1 MAVRRGRTEEA
12 ALSMSEPERITQC
25 VGDHA
30 EAMAEIVQ
38 ALATQQTLEDLHRAL
53 ARALKKVVS
62 FDFIAVIQADLERRT
77 VRVRLNE
84 GELPQGAVTPEL
96 PLDQVPE
103 GELLRTRKALVIP
116 DVNLETRWPVWLQVV
131 KTTKMRSVLMLPL
144 FSAQRFLG
152 ALIVVSK
159 QAGAHAGA
167 DLKFLELVAAIVA
180 SAVDNA
186 LNFEQ
191 LTLLKNRLAQEKVI
205 LEEEIRTEGGFSEIV
220 GGSKALQQ
228 ILEQA
233 RTVAPTDSAVLIL
246 GETGT
251 GKELMARAIHDMSGR
266 KDRAFVKMNCAAI
279 PTGLLESE
287 LFGHEKGAFTGA
299 VSQRIGRYELADG
312 GTLFLDEVGDIP
324 AELQPKLL
332 RVLQEQEFERLG
344 SAKTLKVNV
353 RLVAATNVDLERMVQ
368 EKKFRSDLFYRL
380 NVFPVRIPPLRERR
394 DDIPVLVRHFVQRS
408 ARKLKREITSIPT
421 EVMES
426 LTRAPWPGNIREL
439 EHFIERAVILSK
451 GSALSIPAGELGS
464 QEPPSQPKP
473 KSNNV
478 LQEGERDTILQALR
492 DSKWVVAGPD
502 GAAAKLGLKRT
513 TLQYKM
519 HKFDL
524 VNPQ

>member
-1 MAVRRGRTEEA
+1 MTEIDR
-12 ALSMSEPERITQC
+12 STPC

-30 EAMAEIVQ
+30 QALAEIVQ
-38 ALATQQTLEDLHRAL
+38 AIATQRTLESLHRAM
-53 ARALKKVVS
+53 AQALKRIVS
-62 FDFIAVIQADLERRT
+62 FDVVGVVLADLDRRKIRL
-77 VRVRLNE
+77 RVGE
-84 GELPQGAVTPEL
+84 GDFPSDAPTRELS
-96 PLDQVPE
+96 LDDAPE
-103 GELLRTRKALVIP
+103 GEVLRTGKALVLH
-116 DVNLETRWPVWLQVV
+116 DLAQETRWAEWLNYVRP
-131 KTTKMRSVLMLPL
+131 TGTRSCVYLPL

-152 ALIVVSK
+152 CMVVASK
-159 QAGAHAGA
+159 EIGAYART
-167 DLKFLELVAAIVA
+167 DLGFLGLVASIVA

-186 LNFEQ
+186 VNFEQ
-191 LTLLKNRLAQEKVI
+191 LTQLKNRLAQEKVN
-205 LEEEIRTEGGFSEIV
+205 LEEEIRNEGGFSEIV

-228 ILEQA
+228 ILEQV

-251 GKELMARAIHDMSGR
+251 GKELMARAVHDMSGR
-266 KDRAFVKMNCAAI
+266 KDRPFVKMNCAAI

-299 VSQRIGRYELADG
+299 VAQRIGRYELADQ

-324 AELQPKLL
+324 SELQPKLL

-344 SAKTLKVNV
+344 SAKTQKVSV

-380 NVFPVRIPPLRERR
+380 NVFPIRIPPLRDRR
-394 DDIPVLVRHFVQRS
+394 DDIPVLVRHFVQRC
-408 ARKLKREITSIPT
+408 ARKLKKEIASIPT
-421 EVMES
+421 DVMET
-426 LTRAPWPGNIREL
+426 LRRAPWPGNIREL

-464 QEPPSQPKP
+464 QEAPPLPKP
-473 KSNNV
+473 RAANV
-478 LQEGERDTILQALR
+478 LQEGERDTILRALR
-492 DSKWVVAGPD
+492 DAKWVVSGPD

-519 HKFDL
+519 RKFDL
-524 VNPQ
+524 ENPQ

>member
-1 MAVRRGRTEEA
+1 MV
-12 ALSMSEPERITQC
+12 SMSEADRTTQC
-25 VGDHA
+25 VGDYPQV
-30 EAMAEIVQ
+30 MAEIVQ
-38 ALATQQTLEDLHRAL
+38 AIATQQTLENLHQAM

-62 FDFIAVIQADLERRT
+62 FDVLGVVLADLDRRKIKM
-77 VRVRLNE
+77 RVGE
-84 GELPQGAVTPEL
+84 GELPPDAPTREL
-96 PLDQVPE
+96 SLDDAPE
-103 GELLRTRKALVIP
+103 GEVLRTRKALVIH
-116 DVNLETRWPVWLQVV
+116 DLAQETRWTEWLNYVRPHG
-131 KTTKMRSVLMLPL
+131 MRSLIYLPL

-152 ALIVVSK
+152 CMVVATK
-159 QAGAHAGA
+159 EVGAYARA
-167 DLKFLELVAAIVA
+167 ELRFLELVASIVA
-180 SAVDNA
+180 SAVDNV

-191 LTLLKNRLAQEKVI
+191 LTQLKNRLAQEKVY
-205 LEEEIRTEGGFSEIV
+205 LEEEIRHEGGFSEIV
-220 GGSKALQQ
+220 GGSKALQE

-266 KDRAFVKMNCAAI
+266 KDRPFVKMNCAAI

-299 VSQRIGRYELADG
+299 VAQRIGRYELADQ

-324 AELQPKLL
+324 PELQPKLL

-344 SAKTLKVNV
+344 SAKTQKVNV

-368 EKKFRSDLFYRL
+368 EKKFRSDLYYRL

-394 DDIPVLVRHFVQRS
+394 DDVPVLVRHFVKRS
-408 ARKLKREITSIPT
+408 SKKLKKEITQIPT
-421 EVMES
+421 EVMEA

-464 QEPPSQPKP
+464 QESSPAPKA
-473 KSNNV
+473 KSTNV
-478 LQEGERDTILQALR
+478 LQKGERETILQALR
-492 DSKWVVAGPD
+492 EAKWVVSGPD

-519 HKFDL
+519 SKFDL
-524 VNPQ
+524 LKPQ

>member
-1 MAVRRGRTEEA
+1 MTEPDR
-12 ALSMSEPERITQC
+12 SISC

-30 EAMAEIVQ
+30 QVMAEIVQ
-38 ALATQQTLEDLHRAL
+38 AIATQQTLEDLHRAM
-53 ARALKKVVS
+53 ARALKKVVT
-62 FDFIAVIQADLERRT
+62 FDVVGVVLADLDRRIIKM
-77 VRVRLNE
+77 RVGE
-84 GELPQGAVTPEL
+84 GDLPTGWPTREL
-96 PLDQVPE
+96 PLDDAPE
-103 GELLRTRKALVIP
+103 GDVLKSGKPLVLH
-116 DVNLETRWPVWLQVV
+116 DFTQETRWTEWRHHA
-131 KTTKMRSVLMLPL
+131 RSSGARSAIYLPL

-152 ALIVVSK
+152 CMVVASK
-159 QAGAHAGA
+159 KVGEYEGA
-167 DLKFLELVAAIVA
+167 DLGFLGLVASIVA

-191 LTLLKNRLAQEKVI
+191 LTQLKNRLAQEKVI
-205 LEEEIRTEGGFSEIV
+205 LEEEIRQEGGFSEIV
-220 GGSKALQQ
+220 GGSKALQH

-299 VSQRIGRYELADG
+299 VAQRIGRYELADQ

-324 AELQPKLL
+324 SELQPKLL

-344 SAKTLKVNV
+344 SARTLKVNV
-353 RLVAATNVDLERMVQ
+353 RLVAATNVNLEQMVQ

-380 NVFPVRIPPLRERR
+380 NVFPIRIPPLRERR

-408 ARKLKREITSIPT
+408 SRKLKRDITSIPT
-421 EVMES
+421 ETMQA

-451 GSALSIPAGELGS
+451 GSALAIPSGELGS
-464 QEPPSQPKP
+464 QEPPSSTRPKAA
-473 KSNNV
+473 NV
-478 LQEGERDTILQALR
+478 LQEGERDAILRALR
-492 DSKWVVAGPD
+492 ESKWVVAGPD

-519 HKFDL
+519 QKFDL
-524 VNPQ
+524 QNPQ

>member
-1 MAVRRGRTEEA
+1 MTEA
-12 ALSMSEPERITQC
+12 DHTSC

-30 EAMAEIVQ
+30 QAMAEIVQ
-38 ALATQQTLEDLHRAL
+38 AITTQQNLEDLHRAM

-62 FDFIAVIQADLERRT
+62 FDIVGVVLADLDRRKIKM
-77 VRVRLNE
+77 RMGE
-84 GELPQGAVTPEL
+84 GDLPPGWPTREL
-96 PLDQVPE
+96 PLDEAPE
-103 GELLRTRKALVIP
+103 GEVLRTGKPLVLH
-116 DVNLETRWPVWLQVV
+116 DLHLEIRWREWLDHA
-131 KTTKMRSVLMLPL
+131 RGSEARAAIYLPL

-152 ALIVVSK
+152 CMVVASK
-159 QAGAHAGA
+159 KVGAYAGA
-167 DLKFLELVAAIVA
+167 DLGFLGLVSSIVA
-180 SAVDNA
+180 SAVDNV

-191 LTLLKNRLAQEKVI
+191 LTRLKNRLAQEKVI
-205 LEEEIRTEGGFSEIV
+205 LEEEIRQEGGFSEIV
-220 GGSKALQQ
+220 GGSKALQH

-299 VSQRIGRYELADG
+299 VAQRIGRYELADQ

-324 AELQPKLL
+324 PELQPKLL

-344 SAKTLKVNV
+344 SARTQKVNV
-353 RLVAATNVDLERMVQ
+353 RLVAATNVDLEKMVQ
-368 EKKFRSDLFYRL
+368 EKRFRSDLYYRL
-380 NVFPVRIPPLRERR
+380 NVFPVRIPPLRDRR

-408 ARKLKREITSIPT
+408 SRKLKREVTSIPT
-421 EVMES
+421 DVMEA
-426 LTRAPWPGNIREL
+426 LKRAPWPGNIREL

-451 GSALSIPAGELGS
+451 GKALSIPSGELGS
-464 QEPPSQPKP
+464 HEPPPATP
-473 KSNNV
+473 TRTTNV
-478 LQEGERDTILQALR
+478 LQEGERETILGALR
-492 DSKWVVAGPD
+492 EAKWVVSGPD

-519 HKFDL
+519 RKFDL
-524 VNPQ
+524 LNPQ

>member
-1 MAVRRGRTEEA
+1 MAVRRRRIREA
-12 ALSMSEPERITQC
+12 AASMTEADRSTSC

-30 EAMAEIVQ
+30 QAMAEIVQ
-38 ALATQQTLEDLHRAL
+38 AIATQQTLEHLHRAM
-53 ARALKKVVS
+53 ARALKRVVS
-62 FDFIAVIQADLERRT
+62 FDVVGVVLADLDRRT
-77 VRVRLNE
+77 IKMRVGE
-84 GELPQGAVTPEL
+84 GDLPSGWPTRELS
-96 PLDQVPE
+96 LDDAPE
-103 GELLRTRKALVIP
+103 GEVLRTGKPLVLH
-116 DVNLETRWPVWLQVV
+116 DLAQETRWTEWLNHA
-131 KTTKMRSVLMLPL
+131 RSSGARSAVYLPL

-152 ALIVVSK
+152 CMVVASK
-159 QAGAHAGA
+159 KAGAYAGA
-167 DLKFLELVAAIVA
+167 DLGFLGLVASIVA

-191 LTLLKNRLAQEKVI
+191 LTQLKNRLAQEKVY
-205 LEEEIRTEGGFSEIV
+205 LEEEIRHEGGFAEIV

-233 RTVAPTDSAVLIL
+233 RTVAPTDAAVLVL

-299 VSQRIGRYELADG
+299 VSQRIGRYELADQ
-312 GTLFLDEVGDIP
+312 GTLFLDEVGDISS
-324 AELQPKLL
+324 ELQPKLL

-368 EKKFRSDLFYRL
+368 DKKFRSDLYYRL

-394 DDIPVLVRHFVQRS
+394 DDIPVLVRHFVQRCS
-408 ARKLKREITSIPT
+408 KKLRKEIASIPT
-421 EVMES
+421 EVMEA

-451 GSALSIPAGELGS
+451 GTALSIPAGELGA
-464 QEPPSQPKP
+464 QEPPPTPTTKTTS
-473 KSNNV
+473 V
-478 LQEGERDTILQALR
+478 LHEGEREAILRALR
-492 DSKWVVAGPD
+492 EAKWVVSGPD

-519 HKFDL
+519 RKFDL
-524 VNPQ
+524 LNPQ